1 MNSSIKARWTQPGA
15 RRKKTGYLVR
25 HAQLYFMIL
34 PALTY
39 ILLFHYGPM
48 YGVTI
53 AFKSYSVRKGILGS
67 PWIGFDN
74 FTRLFSS
81 YWFPI
86 ILKR

>member
-48 YGVTI
+48 YGVTN
-53 AFKSYSVRKGILGS
+53 AACCLWLLVFQ
-67 PWIGFDN
+67 
-74 FTRLFSS
+74 
-81 YWFPI
+81 FP
-86 ILKR
+86 LLWR